1 MIDNEFCDD
10 TLASVNGQKFNAY
23 KVIVSSASIFF
34 KKNTGEKNHHPSI
47 FMRGINN

>member
-23 KVIVSSASIFF
+23 KVIVSSVSIFF
-34 KKNTGEKNHHPSI
+34 KKILVKKIIILQYS
-47 FMRGINN
+47 